1 MALTN
6 LDKDNTNR
14 LFQMLSL
21 NDNDNTVSLIKSN
34 YSSYSQLRQIAKHIT
49 LLQQEAQSIIMAAK
63 VNDHLHKIEMN
74 CKKVCGNY
82 YFHYKM
88 EDREILS
95 MVSPDEWSTYSEFL
109 GKYLY
114 NYDNLFYLQE

>member
-21 NDNDNTVSLIKSN
+21 NDTDNNVNIIKSN
-34 YSSYSQLRQIAKHIT
+34 YSSYGQLKQIAKQIAV
-49 LLQQEAQSIIMAAK
+49 LQEEAQSIIMAAK
-63 VNDHLHKIEMN
+63 INDHLHKIEMN

-82 YFHYKM
+82 YYHYKM
-88 EDREILS
+88 ENREILS
-95 MVSPDEWSTYSEFL
+95 MIPPDEWSTYCEFL